1 MEPKKIDRRVR
12 YTKMVIKASFVKLLK
27 QKPLS
32 KITIKELC
40 ELADINRATFY
51 AHYTDQYDLLSRI
64 ENDLVEGIN
73 QYLNSYN
80 FKGELLESVEMLEKI
95 FEYIKV
101 NSELINLLLT
111 SNGDIKFQEEIINI
125 IGQQHFSNMNIIN
138 SKDTAEYVFYFSVNG
153 CMGIIKKWLKDDMI
167 KSPKE
172 MAELVLKMD
181 LYGRSSF
188 IDLNS

>member
-1 MEPKKIDRRVR
+1 METKKIDRRVR
-12 YTKMVIKASFVKLLK
+12 YTKMVIKESFVKLLK

-40 ELADINRATFY
+40 DIADINRATFY

-64 ENDLVEGIN
+64 ENDLVDDIN
-73 QYLNSYN
+73 QYLNSHN
-80 FKGELLESVEMLEKI
+80 FKGELLKSAEILEKI
-95 FEYIKV
+95 FEYIKE

-125 IGQQHFSNMNIIN
+125 IGQQHFSNMNTIKP
-138 SKDTAEYVFYFSVNG
+138 KDTAEYVFYYSANG
-153 CMGIIKKWLKDDMI
+153 CMGIIKKWLIDGMNKSSKD
-167 KSPKE
+167 

-188 IDLNS
+188 IN